1 MMMHTKHTKHK
12 GEEIGC
18 RTSYMILYPDL
29 YISIILASYIVTRED
44 TSFSAELV
52 FSGIQ
57 DKEYQEATSWIDC
70 EIRNVDPD
78 KFSYIVLIKDMKKC
92 VAEENEE
99 VYLYPNE
106 KFWVEARTCQKGYKV
121 TLLEIFGLAVPVFVM
136 MMSKVAFYTLI
147 TYFAASMGT
156 LTLATHQVM
165 VQTFLM
171 CSVWGG
177 PLSQTAQS
185 FMPEFLY
192 GLKWSL
198 AKDMKKCVAEKNEE
212 VYLYPDEKFR
222 IEVRTCQKGYNVTLL
237 EIFGLAAPVF
247 VMMMSKVAFY
257 THYIFCYVDG
267 NTHLGCSSLTV
278 QHNFVNLKVE
288 DLQKNEW
295 CSSKFISFNQNLNP
309 TSFLLEQCNG
319 DNGRQNSANIF
330 VGGFILGGIVVGTL
344 GCIYAPQVQMLL
356 KSLVIIGGILRLF
369 SEVVGTSLPLLFPNF
384 FTPDQTIIREAGQDL
399 KSFSLS
405 DWNFNDLVS
414 FLTLRATIP

>member
-1 MMMHTKHTKHK
+1 
-12 GEEIGC
+12 
-18 RTSYMILYPDL
+18 
-29 YISIILASYIVTRED
+29 
-44 TSFSAELV
+44 
-52 FSGIQ
+52 
-57 DKEYQEATSWIDC
+57 
-70 EIRNVDPD
+70 
-78 KFSYIVLIKDMKKC
+78 
-92 VAEENEE
+92 
-99 VYLYPNE
+99 
-106 KFWVEARTCQKGYKV
+106 
-121 TLLEIFGLAVPVFVM
+121 M

-198 AKDMKKCVAEKNEE
+198 AK
-212 VYLYPDEKFR
+212 
-222 IEVRTCQKGYNVTLL
+222 
-237 EIFGLAAPVF
+237 
-247 VMMMSKVAFY
+247 VAFY

-309 TSFLLEQCNG
+309 TSFL
-319 DNGRQNSANIF
+319 
-330 VGGFILGGIVVGTL
+330 V
-344 GCIYAPQVQMLL
+344 LL
-356 KSLVIIGGILRLF
+356 
-369 SEVVGTSLPLLFPNF
+369 
-384 FTPDQTIIREAGQDL
+384 
-399 KSFSLS
+399 
-405 DWNFNDLVS
+405 
-414 FLTLRATIP
+414 